1 MTSGHYPIGQMGAL
15 GSIGSVGGGSI
26 AGNVGVT
33 PETGYVFFDGINDYL
48 ERGGN
53 FTGLVDSYSM
63 TFSAF
68 FKGFF
73 PGHDGSWQMFLSEPT
88 LSYIYIGKNSSNTI
102 SCYIRSVSG
111 GGSVYFESTT
121 PITVSSGW
129 THILIS
135 FDGRNPKKIQLLI
148 NGVDD
153 YNPSSLIDA
162 WPMGGDKIITSGIT
176 NWHLGAYSTGI
187 YPFSGLLAEPF
198 FNISD
203 DFFDISVNSNMR
215 KFLKPDNT
223 PNYLGINGQLPL
235 GISPTMFCSTPYATQ
250 SVADFILNKG
260 TGGGMNQIGLLDI
273 IDIGKI
279 VLGT

>member
-1 MTSGHYPIGQMGAL
+1 MSFGFIDDMWGLNGD
-15 GSIGSVGGGSI
+15 G
-26 AGNVGVT
+26 GNVGVT

-48 ERGGN
+48 DRGGN
-53 FTGLVDSYSM
+53 FSGIVDSYSM

-88 LSYIYIGKNSSNTI
+88 LSYVYIGKNTSNTI
-102 SCYIRSVSG
+102 SCYIRSVS

-153 YNPSSLIDA
+153 YNPSSLIDR

-187 YPFSGLLAEPF
+187 YPFSAVLAEPF

-250 SVADFILNKG
+250 SVADFIVNKG

>member
-1 MTSGHYPIGQMGAL
+1 MSFGFIDDIWGLNGD
-15 GSIGSVGGGSI
+15 G
-26 AGNVGVT
+26 GNVGVT

-48 ERGGN
+48 ERDGN
-53 FTGLVDSYSM
+53 FTGLVDSYNF

-73 PGHDGSWQMFLSEPT
+73 PGHDDSWQMFLSAQA
-88 LSYIYIGKNSSNTI
+88 LSYFYIGKSAANTI
-102 SCYIRSVSG
+102 ACYITSAT
-111 GGSVYFESTT
+111 GGSVYFESIT

-135 FDGRNPKKIQLLI
+135 FDGRNPKKIQLLV

-153 YNPSSLIDA
+153 YNPASLSDS
-162 WPMGGDKIITSGIT
+162 WPVGGDKINFGPIS
-176 NWHLGAYSTGI
+176 NWRLGSHTGGI
-187 YPFSGLLAEPF
+187 YPFSGFLAEPF

-223 PNYLGINGQLPL
+223 PNFLGINGQLPL
-235 GISPTMFCSTPYATQ
+235 GISPTMFCSTPYSTQ
-250 SVADFILNKG
+250 SVADFIVNKG
-260 TGGGMNQIGLLDI
+260 TGGGMNQIGLLEI
-273 IDIGKI
+273 ANIGKI